1 MDKLKTYFR
10 ENEASLQVEEP
21 DEKRLWERI
30 EAGGT
35 KKTATQKRTL
45 VIRYVAAACV
55 ILLAGLG
62 WMLFRKGNNY
72 RVQPPVIA
80 KISPP
85 VANDTA
91 LVNPPPVAVKTP
103 ATIKNRDLPDMQPE
117 DEAEKIG
124 QSYAHIINVQINRL
138 RATAIYTESPGYFT
152 GFKQQLYQMD
162 KDEALLRSDI
172 KRYGLNDE
180 LLEQLINVYQQKL
193 NLLKTLQTAINKMN
207 NKVKEKQRSPGQVYL
222 YHINI

>member
-10 ENEASLQVEEP
+10 ENEASMQVEEP
-21 DEKRLWERI
+21 DENRLWERI
-30 EAGGT
+30 EAGGA
-35 KKTATQKRTL
+35 KKTAGRNRVL
-45 VIRYVAAACV
+45 IIRYAAAACV
-55 ILLAGLG
+55 ILLAGAG
-62 WMLFRKGNNY
+62 WMFFMKGDNKP
-72 RVQPPVIA
+72 VQPPVIV
-80 KISPP
+80 KNNPP
-85 VANDTA
+85 VANDTPR
-91 LVNPPPVAVKTP
+91 VNPPPVAFKKMP
-103 ATIKNRDLPDMQPE
+103 TIKNSVLPDIRPE

-124 QSYAHIINVQINRL
+124 QSYAHIINVQLTRL
-138 RATAIYTESPGYFT
+138 RATAIYTEGPGYFA
-152 GFKQQLYQMD
+152 GFKRQLNQMD